1 VDGNKETR
9 IEILSNPNVRLFIMS
24 YSMVLGDI
32 AYLKNME
39 FEWIVLDEAQNIKNV
54 SAQRTSAIKKLNSK
68 HRLALTGTP
77 IENNLTELWSIF
89 DFLNPGYLGTLNKF
103 KQNYLPA
110 EGEIKARLSL
120 QKMVAPF
127 LLRRVKKEVLLEL
140 PDKQEQISWCKLN
153 TLQEKLYLQILDMV
167 HKKLLPEGQEMQSY
181 IHILAAL
188 TKLRQV
194 CNHPHLANSD
204 ILA

>member
-1 VDGNKETR
+1 LIFE
-9 IEILSNPNVRLFIMS
+9 SWLFR
-24 YSMVLGDI
+24 Y
-32 AYLKNME
+32 
-39 FEWIVLDEAQNIKNV
+39 
-54 SAQRTSAIKKLNSK
+54 
-68 HRLALTGTP
+68 
-77 IENNLTELWSIF
+77 
-89 DFLNPGYLGTLNKF
+89 LNKF

-188 TKLRQV
+188 KASPS
-194 CNHPHLANSD
+194 CNHP
-204 ILA
+204 ICQ